1 MRNFIKPLVLVG
13 ILMAIVVGFSG
24 CKSSKKAA
32 AKKRAADIEYA
43 KKRLQ
48 ELLDD
53 KTMSLEELD
62 RELAKITNMRL
73 DDPEVDRLVQLV
85 TDKIAGMKAKGENE
99 RNLNEVKQR
108 LRDLIANR
116 ENKTADQLEQEMN
129 DVLGM
134 GVTDPEIRNLIVELT
149 AKIEKMRKEENAG
162 NMKTKLDS
170 YFNKIAETAKSGNI
184 EATNNKITE
193 VLGLFASGDVPVLII
208 INKRG
213 TIIDYDK
220 PTTIRNYLNY
230 LKDVKGNPNLT
241 EKIKVNESGKVTEL
255 ELIKK

>member
-1 MRNFIKPLVLVG
+1 
-13 ILMAIVVGFSG
+13 
-24 CKSSKKAA
+24 
-32 AKKRAADIEYA
+32 
-43 KKRLQ
+43 
-48 ELLDD
+48 
-53 KTMSLEELD
+53 
-62 RELAKITNMRL
+62 
-73 DDPEVDRLVQLV
+73 
-85 TDKIAGMKAKGENE
+85 
-99 RNLNEVKQR
+99 
-108 LRDLIANR
+108 
-116 ENKTADQLEQEMN
+116 
-129 DVLGM
+129 
-134 GVTDPEIRNLIVELT
+134 
-149 AKIEKMRKEENAG
+149 
-162 NMKTKLDS
+162 MKTKLDS